1 MSDKEVW
8 DHSVDVLVVGSG
20 NGAMTAALCCY
31 EMGTQDVLVIEKAD
45 KFGGT
50 SSISG
55 GGVWVPCNRYAK
67 AAGADDSLETARE
80 YLRQTIPADQVPEDM
95 LDTYIEQ
102 APKMIDFLHERTRV
116 RYLSLYQYP
125 DYYTNLE
132 SSRSGHRSMEPEPIN
147 INELGDEW
155 DKLVNTHQMMYL
167 FNIIGITQDE
177 AHILVGRLQGWL
189 GLTLKLLFKYFLD
202 IPWRLKSRRA
212 RRCATGCAGV
222 ARLRVSMQDRNIP
235 LWLNTTMTDLIAKDG
250 KVIGVEVERD
260 GKKQRIQARKAVIL
274 AAGGF
279 EHNQSMREQYL
290 PKPTNHLWS
299 AGCRT
304 NTGDAIR
311 AGQELGAATRL
322 MNGAWWCTT
331 ISVPGE
337 PIPRLSIQEKSF
349 PGSVLV
355 GPDGKRIANESQ
367 NYMAYQLEFFEVHSE
382 ARPCIPSYLIFDA
395 KFRASYIVGPL
406 LTSSLKPDWTI
417 PQSYYDEGFLAKA
430 DSLDELARKINIDP
444 QTLQQTVSD
453 LNGYAQ
459 TGKDLEFQRGDAVY
473 DRYYGDPSVKPNPCL
488 APIAKPPFYAFKQ
501 DPGDFGTNG
510 GLVTNVDAQVLKENG
525 EAIQGLYAIGNC
537 AAPVLPTYPGPGST
551 LGTAMTF
558 AWQAAKNITGDN
570 AA

>member
-1 MSDKEVW
+1 MSDEEVW

-67 AAGADDSLETARE
+67 AAGADDSLATARE
-80 YLRQTIPADQVPEDM
+80 YLRQTIPSDQVPEEM
-95 LDTYIEQ
+95 LDTYVEQ

-147 INELGDEW
+147 VNELGDEW

-189 GLTLKLLFKYFLD
+189 GLTLKLLFKYFFDL
-202 IPWRLKSRRA
+202 PWRLKSRRA

-222 ARLRVSMQDRNIP
+222 ARLRVSMQDRDMP
-235 LWLNTTMTDLIAKDG
+235 LWLNTAMTNLITENG
-250 KVIGVEVERD
+250 KVTGVEVERD
-260 GKKQRIQARKAVIL
+260 GNKQRIQARKGVIL
-274 AAGGF
+274 SAGGF

-290 PKPTNHLWS
+290 PQPTNHLWS
-299 AGCRT
+299 AGCHT

-311 AGQELGAATRL
+311 AGLELGAATR
-322 MNGAWWCTT
+322 MMSSAWWCTT

-337 PIPRLSIQEKSF
+337 EIPRLSIQEKSF

-355 GPDGKRIANESQ
+355 SPDGKRIANESQ

-382 ARPCIPSYLIFDA
+382 ERACIPSYLIFDA

-430 DSLDELARKINIDP
+430 DTLDELARKINVDP
-444 QTLQQTVSD
+444 KTLQQTVSD
-453 LNGYAQ
+453 LNSYAG

-488 APIAKPPFYAFKQ
+488 APIAKPPFYALKQ

-525 EAIQGLYAIGNC
+525 EAIQGLYAVGNC

-558 AWQAAKNITGDN
+558 AWQAAKKITGYN